1 MDLYTIYIVIGI
13 AIGFL
18 VAAPIGPIGIFCIRQ
33 ASANGLF
40 AGIITGLGASI
51 ADAVYTVIAG
61 YGASFVEQWIRD
73 YMHWF
78 ELIGGFFLIYVAN
91 KIKNAS
97 IHLDKDGVKK
107 KNSLVESCWTTM
119 IMTFLSP
126 MTTFL
131 FLAMFGKF
139 GVLNDQ
145 LTPFKIVSLA
155 IGVFMGAL
163 FWWVVLSFV
172 VVKLVK
178 TCKKMN
184 PEKILK
190 GPYRQLFIPLTW
202 IAPELKNQSQLDII
216 LVINRL
222 SAFCIFVFGVLMIFS
237 GSEGIFSK

>member
-1 MDLYTIYIVIGI
+1 MDLYTTYIVIGI

-33 ASANGLF
+33 ASANGLL

-61 YGASFVEQWIRD
+61 YGASFVEQWIRE
-73 YMHWF
+73 YLHWF
-78 ELIGGFFLIYVAN
+78 ELTGGFFLIYVAN
-91 KIKNAS
+91 KIKSAS
-97 IHLDKDGVKK
+97 VQLESEGISRKSNL
-107 KNSLVESCWTTM
+107 LTSCWTTM

-145 LTPFKIVSLA
+145 LTTYRIGYLA
-155 IGVFMGAL
+155 IGVFFGAL
-163 FWWVVLSFV
+163 IWWIILSFI

-178 TCKKMN
+178 TCKEMN
-184 PEKILK
+184 PQTILK

-202 IAPELKNQSQLDII
+202 IAPKLKMQSELDII

-222 SAFCIFVFGVLMIFS
+222 SAFCIFIFGILMIFS
-237 GSEGIFSK
+237 GIEGVFFK